1 MWMAERLRNVKKSET
16 KRTRGCVSFKFH
28 NFKRHFGMVKSL
40 KQRSATLLVCL
51 ALDVGSKL
59 TKLYISVG
67 KKKRNKS

>member
-51 ALDVGSKL
+51 SGS
-59 TKLYISVG
+59 
-67 KKKRNKS
+67 